1 MACTLAHAQL
11 SDMDITADRHPI
23 LVQGNTVQSFGG
35 AVTSFGGSN
44 LTFVQSDISDNTAG
58 SYAGGVLALNGLI
71 YATQTKFNRNQ

>member
-1 MACTLAHAQL
+1 MADLRLIPA
-11 SDMDITADRHPI
+11 
-23 LVQGNTVQSFGG
+23 QGNTVQSFGG

-44 LTFVQSDISDNTAG
+44 LSFVQSDISDNTAG